1 MSVLENFNEWKGFLG
16 NRLQHAEN
24 KGMEQTTIT
33 NLATEIGG
41 YLASQVDP
49 KNNEERL
56 LADLWHSASEEEQ
69 HALASV
75 MVKYVENQ
83 GHQPKH

>member
-16 NRLQHAEN
+16 SRLEHAEN
-24 KGMEQTTIT
+24 KGMDHDKIT

-41 YLASQVDP
+41 YLATKVDP

-56 LADLWHSASEEEQ
+56 LSDLWHSASEEEQ
-69 HALASV
+69 HTLASV
-75 MVKYVENQ
+75 MVKYVENE
-83 GHQPKH
+83 GRQPKH

>member
-1 MSVLENFNEWKGFLG
+1 MSVLENFNEWKEFLG
-16 NRLQHAEN
+16 HRLQHAEN
-24 KGMEQTTIT
+24 KGVDQSTIT

-56 LADLWHSASEEEQ
+56 LADLWNSASEDER

-75 MVKYVENQ
+75 MVKYVQNEGRQ
-83 GHQPKH
+83 TKH